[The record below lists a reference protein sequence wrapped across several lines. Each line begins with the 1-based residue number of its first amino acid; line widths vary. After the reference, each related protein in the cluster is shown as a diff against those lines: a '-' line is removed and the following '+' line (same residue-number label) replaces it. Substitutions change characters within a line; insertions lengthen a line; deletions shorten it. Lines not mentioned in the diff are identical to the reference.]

1 MLFKDY
7 YQKAPQKIQ
16 ETVDSFGTAEAL
28 AQIAADHSVDDNK
41 GVGNRDLGRLTGQV
55 LVGMLH
61 PKDFVPALVEK
72 LEIPKER
79 AQKIAKEVNQKIFS
93 QVKDLLIELHGLKKE
108 EKAIHQS
115 LSTPA
120 KPVATEN
127 SETKPSSATNL
138 PAGRQG
144 FGEVKSS
151 SLEGAVVKS
160 TSTKSPN
167 VIKKVNLPVPQ
178 KPSLP
183 LPKKEVEKSP
193 VLEPVVPKPA
203 FAQSLSADRQS
214 SGKTKPT
221 SATNLPAERKGS
233 GEAKPKNPFEEKLRQ
248 TFTIPEENSIPKPPT
263 APSLNQ
269 DEKIKNIGTEK
280 KKEKI
285 KNNPYLE
292 TIE

>member
-7 YQKAPQKIQ
+7 YQKAPDKIQ
-16 ETVDSFGTAEAL
+16 ETVDSFETAEAL
-28 AQIAADHSVDDNK
+28 AQIAADHTIDNNK

-72 LEIPKER
+72 LEISKEK

-115 LSTPA
+115 LNTPT
-120 KPVATEN
+120 KPVVTEN
-127 SETKPSSATNL
+127 SEVKTSSATNL
-138 PAGRQG
+138 PAERKG

-167 VIKKVNLPVPQ
+167 MIKKVAIPVPQ

-183 LPKKEVEKSP
+183 LPKKEVGKSP

-203 FAQSLSADRQS
+203 FAQS
-214 SGKTKPT
+214 
-221 SATNLPAERKGS
+221 LPAERKGS

-280 KKEKI
+280 KKEEI